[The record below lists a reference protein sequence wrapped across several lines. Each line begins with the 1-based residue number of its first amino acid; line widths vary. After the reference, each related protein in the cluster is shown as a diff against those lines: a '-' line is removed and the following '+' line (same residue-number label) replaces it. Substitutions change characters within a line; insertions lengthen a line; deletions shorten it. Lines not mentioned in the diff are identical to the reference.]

1 MSKINY
7 NVKCDNSKLKKEL
20 TKDKLII
27 EKRFSI
33 IVRMRKELNCYEN
46 SRNKKFDFKDEK

>member
-20 TKDKLII
+20 AKDKLII

-33 IVRMRKELNCYEN
+33 IVRMRKEINCYEN

>member
-20 TKDKLII
+20 AKDKLII

-46 SRNKKFDFKDEK
+46 SRNKNFDFKNEK